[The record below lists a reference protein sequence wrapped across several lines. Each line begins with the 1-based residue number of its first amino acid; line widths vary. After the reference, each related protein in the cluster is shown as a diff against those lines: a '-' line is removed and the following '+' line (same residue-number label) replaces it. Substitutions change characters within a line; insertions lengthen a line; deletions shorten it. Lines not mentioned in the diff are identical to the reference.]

1 MLSRSIT
8 SYVSLRGFLFTQK
21 MGFSQCIYWVFTIG
35 ISLRGLIRGI
45 KLNSKLNLLLLLI
58 NLKIGLVIIKI
69 KGKEIIINFN
79 ILLLGNN
86 KAVLGMP

>member
-1 MLSRSIT
+1 MIL
-8 SYVSLRGFLFTQK
+8 K
-21 MGFSQCIYWVFTIG
+21 D
-35 ISLRGLIRGI
+35 
-45 KLNSKLNLLLLLI
+45 LI
-58 NLKIGLVIIKI
+58 NYRGSIINLETGLVITKI